1 MWWTQDTVHAEQRQ
15 ISAFYGTFIIDY
27 YKIGIYLLHS
37 QLSPVDQVCMELSQL
52 SALAVCN

>member
-1 MWWTQDTVHAEQRQ
+1 MHAEQRQ
-15 ISAFYGTFIIDY
+15 ISAFYGTFIIDC

>member
-1 MWWTQDTVHAEQRQ
+1 MHAEQRQ

-37 QLSPVDQVCMELSQL
+37 
-52 SALAVCN
+52 AVESS